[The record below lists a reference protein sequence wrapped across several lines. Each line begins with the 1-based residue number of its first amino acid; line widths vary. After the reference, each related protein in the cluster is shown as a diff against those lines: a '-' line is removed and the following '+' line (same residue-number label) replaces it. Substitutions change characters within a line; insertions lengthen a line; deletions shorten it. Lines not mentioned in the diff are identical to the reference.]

1 MRLEK
6 LMYDLLHYINEHTPV
21 RYADILKAHEPT
33 RPCKISSTLRRLQY
47 NECLEYD
54 SGLYYITQQGKLM
67 LSAEETP

>member
-21 RYADILKAHEPT
+21 R
-33 RPCKISSTLRRLQY
+33 PCKVSSTLRRLQY

-67 LSAEETP
+67 LSADEETP